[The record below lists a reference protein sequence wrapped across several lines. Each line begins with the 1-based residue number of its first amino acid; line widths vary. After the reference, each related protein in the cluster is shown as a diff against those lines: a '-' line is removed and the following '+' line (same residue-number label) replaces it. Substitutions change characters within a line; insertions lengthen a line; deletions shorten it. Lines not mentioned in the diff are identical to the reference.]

1 MADSRTPRPSRAE
14 FPPALSLDHF
24 APSLPLVVAL
34 SGGADSM
41 ALLLACC
48 QRWPG
53 QVRAI
58 HVHHGLQA
66 AAEGFAQHCEHW
78 CERWG
83 VPLQVVRVD
92 ARAAQG
98 QSPEEAAR
106 TARYLALAQAVQ
118 HHWPD
123 VQDVALAQHADDQVE
138 TVLLA
143 LSRGA
148 GLPGLSAMP
157 ARHQRHGLTFHRP
170 WLEVPAT
177 ALREWLTA
185 CHVSWVEDPTNA
197 DVRFTRNRIR
207 RDLMPALEA
216 CFPTIRQTVARSAR
230 HAAQAQA
237 LLGELA
243 VLDAQTTGLPPR
255 LPALQ
260 QLSPARM
267 ANLLRHWLG
276 TLDDPAARPS
286 TAQLDQLVHQVQ
298 ACTTR
303 GHRIELRVGSG
314 SVRREGDSLGWYNP

>member
-1 MADSRTPRPSRAE
+1 M
-14 FPPALSLDHF
+14 PPALSLDHF
-24 APSLPLVVAL
+24 APDLPVAVAL

-58 HVHHGLQA
+58 HVHHGLQDA
-66 AAEGFAQHCEHW
+66 ADSFAQHCQHW
-78 CERWG
+78 CDRWG
-83 VPLQVVRVD
+83 VPLQVVKVD

-106 TARYLALAQAVQ
+106 TARYLAMAQAVQ
-118 HHWPD
+118 QHWPD
-123 VQDVALAQHADDQVE
+123 VHDVALAQHADDQAE

-148 GLPGLSAMP
+148 GLPGLAAMP
-157 ARHQRHGLTFHRP
+157 ARGQRHGLTFHRP
-170 WLEVPAT
+170 WLEVPGQ
-177 ALREWLTA
+177 ALRDWLTA
-185 CHVSWVEDPTNA
+185 CDIRWMEDPTNT
-197 DVRFTRNRIR
+197 DVRYTRNRIR
-207 RDLMPALEA
+207 RDVMPVLEA
-216 CFPTIRQTVARSAR
+216 CFPTIRQTLARSAR

-237 LLGELA
+237 LLVELA
-243 VLDAQTTGLPPR
+243 LLDAQVTGLPPR
-255 LPALQ
+255 LQALQ
-260 QLSPARM
+260 QLTPARM

-303 GHRIELRVGSG
+303 GHRIDLRVGTG